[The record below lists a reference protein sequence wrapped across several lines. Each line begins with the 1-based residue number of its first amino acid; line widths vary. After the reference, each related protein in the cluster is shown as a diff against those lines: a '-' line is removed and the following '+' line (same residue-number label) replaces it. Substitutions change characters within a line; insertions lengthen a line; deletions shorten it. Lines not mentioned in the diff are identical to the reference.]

1 VIPASA
7 QVLSLPSSS
16 LASPFDTRFL
26 NMETLPTITRASSD
40 PAPATK
46 SVFASKT
53 VAVNLLIA
61 LATAFPQV
69 GGLVQ
74 NHPQETLLAITLL
87 NLGLR
92 AITKQKLSLFGSD
105 A

>member
-1 VIPASA
+1 MANIDP
-7 QVLSLPSSS
+7 P
-16 LASPFDTRFL
+16 
-26 NMETLPTITRASSD
+26 ITRASSD